1 MTPNDPPKLDAWMVR
16 NASLVFAISLII
28 AVAMAIS
35 CEWIYAITFA
45 ALAGISLFFHARYRK
60 RWPEYAKAYDEK
72 LRKENAERKKNKQA
86 AKQQKKAQ
94 AKASRLNSKSNK
106 RAKRCIYVRVAYGDP
121 GVGHASSGLY
131 TYRWYESD
139 LGTPKIGD
147 WVWVDAMG
155 DLQTAQIRGFGR
167 GDWPYETKVVHSRYR

>member
-1 MTPNDPPKLDAWMVR
+1 MIPDNPPKVDAWLVR
-16 NASLVFAISLII
+16 NSSLVFCISSIVSVL
-28 AVAMAIS
+28 MLFGG
-35 CEWIYAITFA
+35 EWGLSAAF
-45 ALAGISLFFHARYRK
+45 ALAAATSLYLYTHYRK
-60 RWPEYAKAYDEK
+60 KWPEYAKACDEK
-72 LRKENAERKKNKQA
+72 LRKENAERKKSKQA

-94 AKASRLNSKSNK
+94 TKGSRLNAKSSK
-106 RAKRCIYVRVAYGDP
+106 RAKRCMYVRVAYGDP

-155 DLQTAQIRGFGR
+155 DLRTAQIRGFGR
-167 GDWPYETKVVHSRYR
+167 GDWPYETKVVHSRYK